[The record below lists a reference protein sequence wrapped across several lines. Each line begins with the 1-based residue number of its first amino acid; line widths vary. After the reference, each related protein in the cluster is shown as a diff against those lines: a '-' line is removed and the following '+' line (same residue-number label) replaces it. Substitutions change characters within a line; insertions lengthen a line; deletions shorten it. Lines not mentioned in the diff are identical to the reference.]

1 MAGLRHSGSEICCRL
16 SILQTVPAGKML
28 RRRSDESL
36 MQEVYDLVRQIPAG
50 RVMSYGQVGD
60 WMAPPLSARTVGRVM
75 YHAPDNI
82 PWWRVVGKEG
92 DLLIAKRDPRMA
104 ALQRHLLQ
112 QEGVRFREDGRVDM
126 ASCRW
131 QPFEE
136 EI

>member
-1 MAGLRHSGSEICCRL
+1 
-16 SILQTVPAGKML
+16 
-28 RRRSDESL
+28 
-36 MQEVYDLVRQIPAG
+36 MQEVYDLVRRIPAG

-60 WMAPPLSARTVGRVM
+60 WMAPPLSGRIVGRVM
-75 YHAPDNI
+75 YCAPDNV

-92 DLLIAKRDPRMA
+92 GLLIARRDPHLA

-112 QEGVRFREDGRVDM
+112 QEGVCFREDGRVDM

-136 EI
+136 EA

>member
-1 MAGLRHSGSEICCRL
+1 
-16 SILQTVPAGKML
+16 ML
-28 RRRSDESL
+28 RRRSDDSL
-36 MQEVYDLVRQIPAG
+36 MKEVYDLVRQIPAG

-60 WMAPPLSARTVGRVM
+60 WMMPPLSARIVGRVM
-75 YHAPDNI
+75 YHAPDSV

-112 QEGVRFREDGRVDM
+112 QEGVRFHEDGRVDM

-131 QPFEE
+131 KPFEE
-136 EI
+136 ER

>member
-1 MAGLRHSGSEICCRL
+1 
-16 SILQTVPAGKML
+16 ML
-28 RRRSDESL
+28 RRRSDDSL

-60 WMAPPLSARTVGRVM
+60 WMVPPLSARIVGRVM
-75 YHAPDNI
+75 YHAPDSV

-104 ALQRHLLQ
+104 DLQRHLLQ
-112 QEGVRFREDGRVDM
+112 QEGVRFHRDGRVDM
-126 ASCRW
+126 TSCRW

-136 EI
+136 EA

>member
-1 MAGLRHSGSEICCRL
+1 
-16 SILQTVPAGKML
+16 ML
-28 RRRSDESL
+28 RRRSGANL

-60 WMAPPLSARTVGRVM
+60 WLVPPLSARIVGRVM
-75 YHAPDNI
+75 YHAPDSV

-92 DLLIAKRDPRMA
+92 DLRIARRDPRMA

-112 QEGVRFREDGRVDM
+112 QEGVRFHEDGRVDM
-126 ASCRW
+126 MVCRW

-136 EI
+136 EA

>member
-1 MAGLRHSGSEICCRL
+1 MAGLFPSCSEISHRP
-16 SILQTVPAGKML
+16 SIIQTAVNSKML
-28 RRRSDESL
+28 RQRSGANL

-60 WMAPPLSARTVGRVM
+60 WMVPPLSARIVGRVM
-75 YHAPDNI
+75 YHAPDSV

-92 DLLIAKRDPRMA
+92 DLRIARRDPRMA

-112 QEGVRFREDGRVDM
+112 QEGVRFHEDGRVDM
-126 ASCRW
+126 QSCRW

-136 EI
+136 EA